1 MRRFRRTPRRPGWQ
15 TSRVGIKSGATGL
28 DDEPVRRPRL
38 PRRDELSGLPLLIE
52 APLAIGLDDQRKRGM
67 SPTRTESHYRI
78 EARLSGKSDRRRC
91 GREAKPWR
99 AF

>member
-1 MRRFRRTPRRPGWQ
+1 MRRFRRTPGRSGWQ

-52 APLAIGLDDQRKRGM
+52 APLAIGLDDLRERGGVSFDARVPLRM
-67 SPTRTESHYRI
+67 RSRPPLGQDERESSI
-78 EARLSGKSDRRRC
+78 PAV
-91 GREAKPWR
+91 W
-99 AF
+99 